1 MRTSRAWCQEH
12 HCSSLPII
20 PWTGHV
26 CLQVRYDVIS
36 FKIVEESSHVSELR
50 PWQHFLRA
58 EEVVALARLANCLLA
73 SKFLLSAVLP
83 KCNSYRQMA
92 KQTTLHQRRNT
103 TCGLASHSGSSSL
116 LSISSSSSASSRS
129 TSSIRSSPP
138 LPSTTWPAC
147 QVPSSPSLTTPATA
161 SSLAATSSRRWH
173 LSRPI
178 VSLDGASSLYV
189 KV

>member
-1 MRTSRAWCQEH
+1 MFQNCGHGNISRGRRRSWLWLAWR
-12 HCSSLPII
+12 I
-20 PWTGHV
+20 V
-26 CLQVRYDVIS
+26 CLLQDS
-36 FKIVEESSHVSELR
+36 F
-50 PWQHFLRA
+50 
-58 EEVVALARLANCLLA
+58 CLLL
-73 SKFLLSAVLP
+73 LLSVIHLE
-83 KCNSYRQMA
+83 KWQ
-92 KQTTLHQRRNT
+92 KQTTLHHRRTT

-147 QVPSSPSLTTPATA
+147 QVPSSPSLTTPATV

-178 VSLDGASSLYV
+178 VSLDGASSLY
-189 KV
+189 